1 MSTNT
6 TPTAQQWASLHFETR
21 QSHWGGF
28 LRSFRQ
34 LHGRG
39 DRQNTWSI
47 WVEGD
52 RYFTQH
58 GKLGGKMQ
66 ETSKQG
72 KAKNVGHANELT
84 PEQDALAEARRLAR
98 KKWDFEGYDEFVGEE
113 NVDKR
118 GGGQDAEGNRI
129 LPSIP
134 HLLSGLPGSFSLFKP
149 QNNIDDC
156 KTLLETVG
164 RKEALYG
171 VKRNGLAFWF
181 IVGGDG
187 AVSIYSRRNRPS
199 HKNEDALENA
209 DGTLNYDNVIPW
221 NNRFPHLVDAVQ
233 QLELL
238 PYTMLACE
246 LVSTEGDEK
255 HHFSHV
261 QSVVKSLTPVAIEK
275 QKKFGNLGLYV
286 WDIPFYGGQDMAQYQ
301 SVGTRY
307 KLIQDVTQA
316 LRTRRPDLAEYVQPI
331 QLMTFHSNEE
341 AITYAK
347 EHGLE
352 GFVVVD
358 PDGVYGDRG
367 WNLKGKPDRPGKYCA
382 KLKPYWED
390 DFIAY
395 WAPENKHGTY
405 GKGKHE
411 QGKTVTLPDKSEVV
425 HGGVGSVGLFQY
437 NEAGELVYIADC
449 SSGMSYEFQA
459 HLSGLSFPFVCEIK
473 YFDRSYI
480 SEGGKTNAISH
491 PVFLRHRADKTAEE
505 CVNDKL

>member
-1 MSTNT
+1 MSTNS
-6 TPTAQQWASLHFETR
+6 TPSAQEWACLYFETR
-21 QSHWGGF
+21 QGQWNGF

-39 DRQNTWSI
+39 DRQNIWSI

-66 ETSKQG
+66 ETSKKG
-72 KAKNVGHANELT
+72 KAKNVGQANELT
-84 PEQDALAEARRLAR
+84 PEQDALSEARRLAR

-118 GGGQDAEGNRI
+118 GGGQDFWGNRI

-134 HLLSGLPGSFSLFKP
+134 HLLSSLPGSFSLFKP

-156 KTLLETVG
+156 KTLQETVDANN
-164 RKEALYG
+164 ALYG

-187 AVSIYSRRNRPS
+187 DVLIYSRRNRPS
-199 HKNEDALENA
+199 HKNEDTLENA
-209 DGTLNYDNVIPW
+209 DGTLSYDNVIPW
-221 NNRFPHLVDAVQ
+221 NNRFMHLVDAVQ
-233 QLELL
+233 QMELP
-238 PYTMLACE
+238 PYSMLACE
-246 LVSTEGDEK
+246 MVSMEGDEK
-255 HHFSHV
+255 RHFAHV

-275 QKKFGNLGLYV
+275 QKKLGNLGLYI
-286 WDIPFYGGQDMAQYQ
+286 WDIPFYGGHDFVRYQ
-301 SVGTRY
+301 TVGYRY
-307 KLIQDVTQA
+307 KIIQDITQQ
-316 LRTRRPDLAEYVQPI
+316 LQIRRPDIADYVSPV
-331 QLMTFHSNEE
+331 QLMTFHDNEE
-341 AITYAK
+341 AIAYAK

-367 WNLKGKPDRPGKYCA
+367 WNLKGKPDRPGKFCA

-390 DFIAY
+390 DFIAM
-395 WAPENKHGTY
+395 WDPENKHGTY

-411 QGKTVTLPDKSEVV
+411 LGKTVTLPNKDEVV

-437 NEAGELVYIADC
+437 NKAGELVYIADC

-459 HLSGLSFPFVCEIK
+459 HLSAGSFPFVCEIK
-473 YFDRSYI
+473 YFGRSYI
-480 SEGGKTNAISH
+480 SEGEKTNALSH
-491 PVFLRHRADKTAEE
+491 PVFLRHRTDKDAEE
-505 CVNDKL
+505 CISDKL